1 MAEAGERQRA
11 VFISHGN
18 PQDNDFTIWLG
29 TSLTTA
35 GYEVWSDLTRLIGG
49 EETWQD
55 IDDAIRQRAA
65 AVILVLSRDGV
76 KKQGLRN
83 ELAVADAV
91 ARKSGRPE
99 FLLPVKIDDLPFDE
113 VPPQVMPRNIIDF
126 SGGWAG
132 GLQRV
137 LKALDRDGVP
147 RAQSA
152 SAEALELWVKSL
164 TAQGKTLAPI
174 SEPLVSN
181 WFQVLAMPRR
191 INFFEI
197 RRPIGSPSEIQN
209 LADEI
214 SWPAAAYLRLLV
226 GFADLEDFQEE
237 LKNRVPLR
245 TAYSVDLTDFLA
257 GRATDGPYIAVREAR
272 NLVTNLM
279 RQAWEGAAK
288 ARGLEPYTDA
298 RGSTVYW
305 VRSGLLSG
313 DIGRFRR
320 ANGRRGWRKLVGRD
334 NTRNLYWHFAVRGVP
349 NLLSPTRLVFKPH
362 VVFSRDGRTP
372 LGMRQRRAVCKSW
385 FNARWRDLILAFGAF
400 MADDGDDLTFLTG
413 SNGGIRVA
421 ARPMSFDAP
430 VSLLLDEDSVARET
444 DEGDEDDFDG
454 VDRQNDPAFLVPDEI
469 DDEAQQQDDSEQMDP
484 DEGNDS

>member
-1 MAEAGERQRA
+1 VSSV

-55 IDDAIRQRAA
+55 IDDAIRHRAA
-65 AVILVLSRDGV
+65 AVILVLSRQGA

-126 SGGWAG
+126 SGGWAD

-137 LKALDRDGVP
+137 LKALDRDGVQ
-147 RAQSA
+147 RRQSA
-152 SAEALELWVKSL
+152 SAEALDLWVKSRS
-164 TAQGKTLAPI
+164 AQGKTLAPI

-181 WFQVLAMPRR
+181 WFQVLAMPKR
-191 INFFEI
+191 INFFEV
-197 RRPIGSPSEIQN
+197 RRPLGSPSEIRN

-226 GFADLEDFQEE
+226 GFADLDDFQEQM
-237 LKNRVPLR
+237 KDRAPLR
-245 TAYSVDLTDFLA
+245 TAYSVGLTDFLA
-257 GRATDGPYIAVREAR
+257 GTATDGPYIALREAR
-272 NLVTNLM
+272 SLVTNLV
-279 RQAWEGAAK
+279 RQAWEGAAR

-298 RGSTVYW
+298 RGSTVLW
-305 VRSGLLSG
+305 VPSGLLPG
-313 DIGRFRR
+313 DIGRFKR

-372 LGMRQRRAVCKSW
+372 LGMRQRRAVCKTW

-400 MADDGDDLTFLTG
+400 MAEDGDDFTFPTG
-413 SNGGIRVA
+413 SSGGIRVA

-430 VSLLLDEDSVARET
+430 VSLLLDEDIVPRET

-454 VDRQNDPAFLVPDEI
+454 VDRENDPAFLAPDEI
-469 DDEAQQQDDSEQMDP
+469 DDDAQQQDNAEQMDTNE
-484 DEGNDS
+484 DKDS

>member
-1 MAEAGERQRA
+1 MRKVA
-11 VFISHGN
+11 FISHAN

-29 TSLTTA
+29 TRLTTA

-55 IDDAIRQRAA
+55 IDDAIRHQAA
-65 AVILVLSRDGV
+65 SVILVLSRDGV

-91 ARKSGRPE
+91 ARKIGRPE

-126 SGGWAG
+126 SGGWAD
-132 GLQRV
+132 GLELV
-137 LKALDRDGVP
+137 LKALDRDGVS
-147 RAQSA
+147 RSQSA
-152 SAEALELWVKSL
+152 PAEALDQWVKSR

-181 WFQVLAMPRR
+181 WFPILAMPERV
-191 INFFEI
+191 NFFEVL
-197 RRPIGSPSEIQN
+197 RPMSSPSEIQG

-214 SWPAAAYLRLLV
+214 SLPAACYLRLLV
-226 GFADLEDFQEE
+226 GFADLDEFQEE
-237 LKNRVPLR
+237 LKDRAPLQ
-245 TAYSVDLTDFLA
+245 TAYSVDLADFLA
-257 GRATDGPYIAVREAR
+257 GKATDGPYIAVREAR
-272 NLVTNLM
+272 NLVTNLV
-279 RQAWEGAAK
+279 RQAWEGAARAK
-288 ARGLEPYTDA
+288 GLERYTDA
-298 RGSTVYW
+298 RGSSVLW
-305 VRSGLLSG
+305 IRNGLLPG
-313 DIGRFRR
+313 DISRFTR

-349 NLLSPTRLVFKPH
+349 NLLPPTRLVFKPH

-372 LGMRQRRAVCKSW
+372 LGMRQRRAVCKTW

-400 MADDGDDLTFLTG
+400 MAEDGDDLTFPTG
-413 SNGGIRVA
+413 RSGGIRVA

-430 VSLLLDEDSVARET
+430 VSLLLDEDRVPRET

-454 VDRQNDPAFLVPDEI
+454 VDRENDPAFLVPDEI
-469 DDEAQQQDDSEQMDP
+469 DDDAQQSDDAEQMDT
-484 DEGNDS
+484 DEGKDS

>member
-1 MAEAGERQRA
+1 MAGAGERRA

-35 GYEVWSDLTRLIGG
+35 GYTVWSDLTRLIGG

-55 IDDAIRQRAA
+55 IDDAIRHRAS
-65 AVILVLSRDGV
+65 AVIVVLSREGV

-113 VPPQVMPRNIIDF
+113 VLPQLMPRNIIDF
-126 SGGWAG
+126 SDGWAG

-152 SAEALELWVKSL
+152 SADAVDLWVKSR
-164 TAQGKTLAPI
+164 TALGKTLAPV

-181 WFQVLAMPRR
+181 WFQILAMPAR
-191 INFFEI
+191 INFFEV
-197 RRPIGSPSEIQN
+197 RRPLASPSEIQN
-209 LADEI
+209 LAKEI
-214 SWPAAAYLRLLV
+214 SWPAAVYLRLLV
-226 GFADLEDFQEE
+226 GFADLDDFQEE
-237 LKNRVPLR
+237 LKDRAPLR
-245 TAYSVDLTDFLA
+245 TAYSVSLTDFLS
-257 GRATDGPYIAVREAR
+257 GRATDGPYIALREAR
-272 NLVTNLM
+272 NLVTNLV
-279 RQAWEGAAK
+279 RQAWEGAAR
-288 ARGLEPYTDA
+288 ARGLQPYTDG
-298 RGSTVYW
+298 RGSTVLW
-305 VRSGLLSG
+305 VRSGLLPG
-313 DIGRFRR
+313 DVGRFRR

-349 NLLSPTRLVFKPH
+349 NLLSPTRLVLKPH
-362 VVFSRDGRTP
+362 VVFSRDGQTA

-385 FNARWRDLILAFGAF
+385 FNARWRDLILAFAAF
-400 MADDGDDLTFLTG
+400 MSDDGDDLTLPTG
-413 SNGGIRVA
+413 RRGEIRVT

-430 VSLLLDEDSVARET
+430 VSLLLEEDRVARES

-454 VDRQNDPAFLVPDEI
+454 VDRENDPAFLVPDEI
-469 DDEAQQQDDSEQMDP
+469 DDDAQSEDDAERMDNDQDKNS
-484 DEGNDS
+484 

>member
-1 MAEAGERQRA
+1 MSSV

-35 GYEVWSDLTRLIGG
+35 GYEIWSDLTQLIGG

-55 IDDAIRQRAA
+55 IDDAIRHRAA
-65 AVILVLSRDGV
+65 TVIIVLSRAGV

-91 ARKSGRPE
+91 ARKSCRPE
-99 FLLPVKIDDLPFDE
+99 FLLPVKIDGLPFDE
-113 VPPQVMPRNIIDF
+113 VPPQLMPRNIIDF
-126 SGGWAG
+126 SSGWAG

-137 LKALDRDGVP
+137 LKALDRDGVQ
-147 RAQSA
+147 RGQSG
-152 SAEALELWVKSL
+152 SAEALDLWVKSRI
-164 TAQGKTLAPI
+164 AQGKTLAPI

-181 WFQVLAMPRR
+181 WFQVLAMPER
-191 INFFEI
+191 INFFEVC
-197 RRPIGSPSEIQN
+197 RPMGSPAEIQN
-209 LADEI
+209 LANEI

-226 GFADLEDFQEE
+226 GFADLDDFQEE
-237 LKNRVPLR
+237 LKDRAPLR
-245 TAYSVDLTDFLA
+245 TAYSVGLMDFLA
-257 GRATDGPYIAVREAR
+257 GRSTDGPYIALREAR
-272 NLVTNLM
+272 NLVTNLV
-279 RQAWEGAAK
+279 RQAWEGAAR

-298 RGSTVYW
+298 RGSTVLW
-305 VRSGLLSG
+305 VRSGLLPG
-313 DIGRFRR
+313 DIGRFKR

-334 NTRNLYWHFAVRGVP
+334 NTRNLYWHFAVRGVA

-372 LGMRQRRAVCKSW
+372 LGMRQRRAVCKTW

-400 MADDGDDLTFLTG
+400 MAEDGDDLTFPTG
-413 SNGGIRVA
+413 RSGGIRVA

-430 VSLLLDEDSVARET
+430 VSLLPDEDRVSRET

-454 VDRQNDPAFLVPDEI
+454 VDRENDPAFLVPDEI
-469 DDEAQQQDDSEQMDP
+469 DDDSQQSDDAEQMDT
-484 DEGNDS
+484 DEDKDS

>member
-1 MAEAGERQRA
+1 MRK
-11 VFISHGN
+11 VTFISHAN

-29 TSLTTA
+29 TRLTTA

-55 IDDAIRQRAA
+55 IDDAIRHQAA

-91 ARKSGRPE
+91 ARKIGRPE

-113 VPPQVMPRNIIDF
+113 MPPQVMPRNIIDF
-126 SGGWAG
+126 SGGWAD
-132 GLQRV
+132 GLELV
-137 LKALDRDGVP
+137 LRALDRDGVS
-147 RAQSA
+147 RRQSA
-152 SAEALELWVKSL
+152 PAEALDQWVKSR

-181 WFQVLAMPRR
+181 WFPILAMPER
-191 INFFEI
+191 INFFEVL
-197 RRPIGSPSEIQN
+197 RPLGSPSEIQN
-209 LADEI
+209 LADEV

-226 GFADLEDFQEE
+226 GFADLDDFREE
-237 LKNRVPLR
+237 LKDRAPLR
-245 TAYSVDLTDFLA
+245 TVYSVGLTDFLA
-257 GRATDGPYIAVREAR
+257 GTATDGPYIALRPAR
-272 NLVTNLM
+272 NLVTNLV
-279 RQAWEGAAK
+279 RQAWEGAAR
-288 ARGLEPYTDA
+288 ARGLESYTDA
-298 RGSTVYW
+298 RGSTVLW
-305 VRSGLLSG
+305 VPRGLLPG

-372 LGMRQRRAVCKSW
+372 LGMRQRRAVCKTW

-400 MADDGDDLTFLTG
+400 MAEDGDDLTLPTG
-413 SNGGIRVA
+413 STGGIRVA

-430 VSLLLDEDSVARET
+430 VSLLLDEDKVPRESE
-444 DEGDEDDFDG
+444 EGDEDDFDG
-454 VDRQNDPAFLVPDEI
+454 VDRENDPAFLVPDEI
-469 DDEAQQQDDSEQMDP
+469 EEDTPQRDDAEQMDSNE
-484 DEGNDS
+484 DKDS